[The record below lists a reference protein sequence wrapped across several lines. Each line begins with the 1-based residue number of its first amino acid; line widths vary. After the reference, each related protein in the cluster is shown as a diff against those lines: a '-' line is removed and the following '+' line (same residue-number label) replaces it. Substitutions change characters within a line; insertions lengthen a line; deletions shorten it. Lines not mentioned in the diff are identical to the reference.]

1 MTTEEFEEKQA
12 QMSNEELAELARKEV
27 SKLCETGCKSIR
39 MCVPPMVTD
48 TDMLLCELIKRF
60 KALTGQP

>member
-1 MTTEEFEEKQA
+1 MTTEQFEEKQS

-27 SKLCETGCKSIR
+27 SKLCETGGKSIR

-60 KALTGQP
+60 KSLTGQS

>member
-1 MTTEEFEEKQA
+1 MTTEQFEEKQA

-27 SKLCETGCKSIR
+27 SKLCETGGKSIR

-60 KALTGQP
+60 KALTGQK